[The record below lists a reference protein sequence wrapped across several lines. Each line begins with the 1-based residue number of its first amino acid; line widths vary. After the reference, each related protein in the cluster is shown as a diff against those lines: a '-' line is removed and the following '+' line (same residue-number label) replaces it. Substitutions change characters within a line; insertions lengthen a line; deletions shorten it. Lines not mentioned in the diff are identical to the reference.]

1 MFMGFTNR
9 RSRARHGLCVL
20 GLVIF
25 AGLACFLE
33 GRHASAQRAPLNSAN
48 GDPRKVSSPRSEA
61 DPPEAQIHPFKPS
74 NDELQAPVAGVTQLS
89 LATKDILYDRFRQTI
104 YASIPS
110 NGGANANTVVPINPV
125 TGNIGTPLTTGDNPG
140 RLALSGDG
148 HYLYVGID
156 GAGSIRRLDLQSQ
169 TAPTEFSLGTGLF
182 GPPLKAEEIEVLP
195 GQPES
200 IAVSL
205 QSGGHE
211 GVAIYDNGVRRTNQT
226 PIDPMNDVIEF
237 GADASTLYGENTT
250 NTEFGFHR
258 LAVNSN
264 GVSMVGTLRN
274 LASGNEADMRF
285 DNGLMYLNN
294 GFVIDLQAFAL
305 TGRFNLP
312 GGSSTVLPDSANN
325 RVFFITGAAIGQSG
339 LWAFDL
345 HTFLPVGKVAI
356 PSLAGFAKRLIQCGA
371 GQLALRTTTNQVY
384 LISTSA
390 IEPFAPAPL
399 PSPTVGA
406 DSVTKLQ
413 LATNDLVYDQGTQ
426 RVYASIP
433 GDVSYGNSLA
443 PIDPSTGNVSQ
454 PIFIGSDPTKLAVS
468 DNNQFLYAGL
478 DGASGV
484 RQFNLSSQV
493 AGSQFSLGFDG
504 GTGPLYVNDME
515 VQPGNPS
522 VVAVARKNKGFS
534 PNTVD
539 VALFDHGV
547 RATNARDEWIFGIT
561 FGGSPSLL
569 YGATIFGDLES
580 ISVSGSGLSLLS
592 SSRHLIGGDIKFDNG
607 LIYTTAGEVLDPAT
621 STVLGTFPVSGLVA
635 PDSSSGRVYYLY
647 WTNAAPT
654 VATIYGFD
662 SQTFV
667 PLEYLTISNLSGTP
681 GSFIR
686 WGADGF
692 AFRTSASQVYF
703 LRKSS
708 FHPYPTITPTVT
720 TRPDGIRKLTLLAND
735 IAYNPADHLIYAS
748 VPSAAGSI
756 GNSITSFDPVA
767 GSVGQSVFMGSEP
780 YKISISDTGTALY
793 ASLGGVPRVRRMS
806 LPNMSPGP
814 EFGVGADIISGVFY
828 PSDLAVAPGNPDVV
842 AVSTYRPDI
851 LGGAGIVLVD
861 HGVVLPNHTG
871 GTSLAVSGANLF
883 TYTGDSSEFG
893 LRNLAFTS
901 QGFSEVNYNTN
912 LVNGFGSKIAA
923 AGGRIY
929 GSDGAVID
937 ADTLTLAGKF
947 RRSSG
952 GIWLAPDP
960 ANNRVYFLGSGENSS
975 LQITSFDSRNFLQVG
990 SLAINNVSSSGSPIN
1005 FIRYGTDGLAF
1016 NTAEG
1021 DIYLLNTGMIVP
1033 LNPTPAPAPVQ
1044 VTPEVKRLPLTT
1056 GDLVYN
1062 SNDGMIY
1069 GSVPSRTDVFVPGFS
1084 TFGSPISF
1092 GNSIVPIDPV
1102 SGTMGQPIAAGSEPK
1117 KLAISNSGQY
1127 IYAALDG
1134 EGAVC
1139 RIDLPSKTIG
1149 SRFSLGNDE
1158 PYKGPRYVYDM
1169 EVAPNNPGTVA
1180 ISRFHKNGIPSHL
1193 GVAIYDNGAQRPITT
1208 ENTFP
1213 SYTDNNNLITY
1224 SDSATT
1230 IWGYNLE
1237 QSTRDFHKLTVS
1249 SSGVTMGNKV
1259 QNLFDATDIKF
1270 DNGLIYSD
1278 SGQVVN
1284 PLTAT
1289 VVGTYPG
1296 LGFCDRLVYPES
1308 VRGTVYFLVSNCNGI
1323 ATIRAYNQTTFAL
1336 TGTLSI
1342 SGVNGSLASFIRW
1355 GANGFA
1361 FRTTSNSPTQSNQ
1374 VFIVQSSSLVPPI
1387 VNQIDTADVFVRQH
1401 YLDFLNRQ
1409 PDPAGLA
1416 FWTNEIT
1423 SCGTDQHCIEVKRI
1437 NVSTAYF
1444 LSIEFQQTGYLVE
1457 RIYKAAYG
1465 DASGASTFGGP
1476 HTLPVPII
1484 RLSEFLPDTQ
1494 AIGLGV
1500 VVGQSGWEQ
1509 TLENNKVAFTSGF
1522 VERSRFSSAYAT
1534 SLTPAQF
1541 VDALFAHAGV
1551 TPSAAERDVA
1561 IGEFGA
1567 AANTSDSAARG
1578 RALRRVAENST
1589 LSGAEFNRAFVL
1601 MQYFGYLRRNP
1612 NDPQDP
1618 DYSGYDFWLTKLN
1631 NFTIPGEDPFI
1642 RAQRADM
1649 VKAFITSGEYRHR
1662 FGP

>member
-1 MFMGFTNR
+1 MFVCPTNR
-9 RSRARHGLCVL
+9 GFRS
-20 GLVIF
+20 
-25 AGLACFLE
+25 
-33 GRHASAQRAPLNSAN
+33 RHASYVLVLVICAVLACLLEVRHAGAQRASLNAAK
-48 GDPRKVSSPRSEA
+48 GDARKVSSANSAVEQ
-61 DPPEAQIHPFKPS
+61 PEAKARPFKPS
-74 NDELQAPVAGVTQLS
+74 NELQAPVAGITEIS
-89 LATKDILYDRFRQTI
+89 LATKDIFYDRFRQTI

-110 NGGANANTVVPINPV
+110 NGGAHANTVVTIDPV
-125 TGNIGTPLTTGDNPG
+125 TGNIGPAITTGDNPG

-148 HYLYVGID
+148 RYLYVGID
-156 GAGSIRRLDLQSQ
+156 GTSSIRRLDLQSQ
-169 TAPTEFSLGTGLF
+169 TAPTEFSLGNSVLF
-182 GPPLKAEEIEVLP
+182 GYPLNAGEIEVLP

-200 IAVSL
+200 VAVSR
-205 QSGGHE
+205 QASGNHD
-211 GVAIYDNGVRRTNQT
+211 GVAIYDNGVRRTNEVR
-226 PIDPMNDVIEF
+226 DPPNDVIEF
-237 GADASTLYGENTT
+237 GADASTLYGENTI

-264 GVSMVGTLRN
+264 GVSAVSTLRN
-274 LASGNEADMRF
+274 LSGNEADMRF

-294 GFVIDLQAFAL
+294 GFVVDLQAASL
-305 TGRFNLP
+305 RGRFRLP
-312 GGSSTVLPDSANN
+312 GFGYAVSPDSGSN
-325 RVFFITGAAIGQSG
+325 RVFFISGADTDQTAS
-339 LWAFDL
+339 LWVYDL
-345 HTFLPVGKVAI
+345 QTYLPLGKANI
-356 PSLAGFAKRLIQCGA
+356 PNLAGFPKRLMQCGA
-371 GQLALRTTTNQVY
+371 GQIALRTSTNQVY

-390 IEPFAPAPL
+390 IIPFTPAPL

-413 LATNDLVYDQGTQ
+413 LPTNDLIFDQGTQ
-426 RVYASIP
+426 KVYASIP

-443 PIDPSTGNVSQ
+443 PIDPATGNVSQ
-454 PIFIGSDPTKLAVS
+454 PIFIGSDPTRLAVS

-478 DGASGV
+478 DGASGI
-484 RQFNLSSQV
+484 RQFTLSSQL
-493 AGSQFSLGFDG
+493 AGAQFPLGFDSSS
-504 GTGPLYVNDME
+504 GPLYVNDLE

-522 VVAVARKNKGFS
+522 VLAVARKNKGFS

-547 RATNARDEWIFGIT
+547 RATNIRDEWIFGIT

-580 ISVSGSGLSLLS
+580 ISVSSNGLSLLS
-592 SSRHLIGGDIKFDNG
+592 SSRNLIGGDIKFDNG
-607 LIYTTAGEVLDPAT
+607 LIYSTSGEVLDPAT
-621 STVLGTFPVSGLVA
+621 STLLGTFPVSGLVV
-635 PDSSSGRVYYLY
+635 PDSSAGRVYFLQ
-647 WTNAAPT
+647 WTNASPT
-654 VATIYGFD
+654 VTIFGFD
-662 SQTFV
+662 NQTFL
-667 PLEYLTISNLSGTP
+667 PLEYLTIPNVAGTP

-686 WGADGF
+686 WGADGL
-692 AFRTSASQVYF
+692 AFRTSGSQVYF

-708 FHPYPTITPTVT
+708 FHPYPTVAPTFT

-735 IAYNPADHLIYAS
+735 IAYNPADHLMYAS

-767 GSVGQSVFMGSEP
+767 GSVGQSIFMGSEP
-780 YKISISDTGTALY
+780 YKISISDTGTTLY
-793 ASLGGVPRVRRMS
+793 TTLGGVPRVRRMD
-806 LPNMSPGP
+806 LINMSPGP
-814 EFGVGADIISGVFY
+814 QFSLGADIISGPFY
-828 PSDLAVAPGNPDVV
+828 GSELAIAPGNPDVV

-851 LGGAGIVLVD
+851 LGGSGVVLLD
-861 HGVVLPNHTG
+861 HGVVLPNRTG
-871 GTSLAVSGANLF
+871 GTSFAVSGTNLF
-883 TYTGDSSEFG
+883 TYNGDTTEFG
-893 LRNLAFTS
+893 LRKLALNS
-901 QGFSEVNYNTN
+901 QGFSEVNFNTN
-912 LVNGFGSKIAA
+912 LINGFGQRIAA

-929 GSDGAVID
+929 GSDGAVIN

-952 GIWLAPDP
+952 GLWLAPDA
-960 ANNRVYFLGSGENSS
+960 ANNRVYFLGSGANGS
-975 LQITSFDSRNFLQVG
+975 LEITSFDSRNFIQVG
-990 SLAINNVSSSGSPIN
+990 SLTINNVSGSGGPIN

-1016 NTAEG
+1016 NTTEG
-1021 DIYLLNTGMIVP
+1021 DIYLLNTAMILP
-1033 LNPTPAPAPVQ
+1033 LTPTPAPTPVQ
-1044 VTPEVKRLPLTT
+1044 VTPELKRLPLST

-1069 GSVPSRTDVFVPGFS
+1069 ASVPSRTDVFAVGGFS
-1084 TFGSPISF
+1084 SGSPISF

-1102 SGTMGQPIAAGSEPK
+1102 TGTLGQPIPAGSEPK
-1117 KLAISNSGQY
+1117 KLAISNTGQY

-1149 SRFSLGNDE
+1149 NKFSLGNDE
-1158 PYKGPRYVYDM
+1158 PFKGPRYVYDM

-1180 ISRFHKNGIPSHL
+1180 VSRFHKNGIPSHL
-1193 GVAIYDNGAQRPITT
+1193 GVAIYDNGVQRPITT
-1208 ENTFP
+1208 ENIFS

-1224 SDSATT
+1224 SDSPST

-1237 QSTRDFHKLTVS
+1237 TSTRDFHKLTVNA
-1249 SSGVTMGNKV
+1249 SGVTMGNKV

-1284 PLTAT
+1284 PVSAT
-1289 VVGTYPG
+1289 LVGAYAG
-1296 LGFCDRLVYPES
+1296 LGFCEHLVYPES
-1308 VRGTVYFLVSNCNGI
+1308 ARGTVYFLVYNCNGT
-1323 ATIRAYNQTTFAL
+1323 ATIRAYNQTSFAL
-1336 TGTLSI
+1336 TGTLTVQGV
-1342 SGVNGSLASFIRW
+1342 SGTIASFIRW

-1361 FRTTSNSPTQSNQ
+1361 FSTRSTSPGQGNQ
-1374 VFIVQSSSLVPPI
+1374 VFIVQSSALVPAI
-1387 VNQIDTADVFVRQH
+1387 VNQIDSADFFVRQH

-1409 PDPAGLA
+1409 PDAAGLA

-1423 SCGTDQHCIEVKRI
+1423 SCGADPHCVEVKRT

-1465 DASGASTFGGP
+1465 DANGASTFGGA
-1476 HTLPVPII
+1476 HTLPVPIV
-1484 RLSEFLPDTQ
+1484 RLNEFLPDTQ

-1500 VVGQSGWEQ
+1500 VVGQTGWEQ
-1509 TLENNKVAFTSGF
+1509 TLTNNKAAFTSAF
-1522 VERSRFSSAYAT
+1522 VQRSRFTSAYAT

-1551 TPSAAERDVA
+1551 APAAADRDAA

-1567 AANTSDSAARG
+1567 TANTSDTAARA

-1589 LSGAEFNRAFVL
+1589 LAAAEFNRAFVL

-1612 NDPQDP
+1612 NDGQDP

-1631 NFTIPGEDPFI
+1631 NFTIPGEDPFV